1 MYWLITAI
9 IKVEILLAFTLIIII
24 KVFTAILN
32 DFIVKEVD
40 SKDSGSVLVRF
51 VKKLFLLVGYLAR
64 ID

>member
-51 VKKLFLLVGYLAR
+51 VKKLFQLVGYLVR
-64 ID
+64 IN